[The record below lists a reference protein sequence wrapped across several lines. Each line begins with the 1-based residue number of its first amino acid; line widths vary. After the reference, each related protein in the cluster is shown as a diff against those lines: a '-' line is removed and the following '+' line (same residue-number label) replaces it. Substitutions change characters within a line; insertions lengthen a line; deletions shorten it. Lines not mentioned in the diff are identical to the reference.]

1 MALRELSRDWILRVM
16 RHYGITASAAGSVTE
31 NREAV
36 DRWFREHR
44 PRQPRTDRGTL
55 IIPLRFKTVKPVLGD
70 CDKCELVMIA
80 RSYGGMVGPQFNSS
94 RTREELYKAI
104 RAHFM
109 QQYTGLQLVRNDIPF
124 IPVNN
129 TTSRN
134 NPGQPNREFS
144 F

>member
-16 RHYGITASAAGSVTE
+16 HHYRIATSDSGGVSE

-55 IIPLRFKTVKPVLGD
+55 IIPLRFKAVKPFLGD

-94 RTREELYKAI
+94 RTRDDLYKAI
-104 RAHFM
+104 RAQFLR
-109 QQYTGLQLVRNDIPF
+109 QYPGLQLVRNDIPF
-124 IPVNN
+124 LIVNSS
-129 TTSRN
+129 TLRN
-134 NPGQPNREFS
+134 SPGQPNREFS